1 MYGRIQKHNT
11 KRLYTNAQDAYRLL
25 AHYYLEV
32 TNAGGYILDY
42 LLLPHSI
49 DLLLSFPKSQNNLM
63 AVDTPHLLSLFGT
76 LGSVGKHYP
85 FSGTYELYHASHCFC
100 ELGKAGTTALPFSL
114 ETILRVKKSAS
125 LCEHSHC
132 LF

>member
-1 MYGRIQKHNT
+1 MYGRIQKHSI
-11 KRLYTNAQDAYRLL
+11 KRLYTNAQDAYRVL
-25 AHYYLEV
+25 AHYYLQV

-49 DLLLSFPKSQNNLM
+49 DLLLFFPKSKKDVF
-63 AVDTPHLLSLFGT
+63 AVDSKQLLSLFGT

-85 FSGTYELYHASHCFC
+85 FSGMYELYHASHCFC
-100 ELGKAGTTALPFSL
+100 ELGKAGTNVLPFSL
-114 ETILRVKKSAS
+114 ETILQVKKSAS
-125 LCEHSHC
+125 LCGPSPC